1 MMPRMNWMIS
11 MLTRPRLDS
20 RSRAARLTWSGTAIR
35 AVALASDICASGNG
49 ILAGAAR
56 VGEVRSVL
64 TRPRTPAGDQEKP
77 RRWLLLVGLVAFAVA
92 LGLYVAYTVIH
103 PKSFTMDPV
112 DLAVYRS
119 GGLIVRHVR
128 PLYDPRLAAPLYDW
142 VGYGKL
148 HLPFTYTPFAAIS
161 FAVISFV
168 PWWLSQQLSVAVDIV
183 ALLAAL
189 WFTLGGLGYRKD
201 LTRLAVTLLGAAAA
215 FWTEPFLRTI
225 YLGQVNLVLMA
236 LIIWDLC
243 QPDTRPST
251 GKSRWWKG
259 FGTGVAAGIK
269 LVPLIFIPYLLL
281 ARKFR
286 QAAMACA
293 GFAFT
298 VLLGFVILPNDSTKW
313 WFDGL
318 FVQGGRTGFTG
329 WAGNQSLDGL
339 IPRLSGSV
347 NSAKP
352 AWIAAAV
359 LAGAAGVIAAALLDR
374 KGYQVPG
381 LLMAALTGLLISPI
395 SWDHHWV
402 WIAPGALVAG
412 HYAVQAYR
420 RKATKAAWA
429 LGILA
434 VGIVAWFGA
443 WPARLFTARLNLGHD
458 SLGLLWV
465 ARNTNPVYYDWYG
478 DKPWFT
484 EYHWHGLAL
493 IAGNAYVLAGLALF
507 GLLGALALLLPHRT
521 KEHDDEP
528 GQAGARTQPG
538 LRGRLRLPAA

>member
-1 MMPRMNWMIS
+1 
-11 MLTRPRLDS
+11 ML
-20 RSRAARLTWSGTAIR
+20 AR
-35 AVALASDICASGNG
+35 
-49 ILAGAAR
+49 AAR

-64 TRPRTPAGDQEKP
+64 SRPQAQPGEQPKP
-77 RRWLLLVGLVAFAVA
+77 RRWLLLAGLGAFALA
-92 LGLYVAYTVIH
+92 LGLYVIYTVIH

-148 HLPFTYTPFAAIS
+148 HLPFTYTPFAAIT

-168 PWWLSQQLSVAVDIV
+168 PWWLSQQLSVAVDIL

-189 WFTLGGLGYRKD
+189 WLTLGGLGYRKD
-201 LTRLAVTLLGAAAA
+201 KTRLAITLLGAAAVY
-215 FWTEPFLRTI
+215 WTEPVLRTI

-243 QPDTRPST
+243 QPDTE
-251 GKSRWWKG
+251 KSRWWKG
-259 FGTGVAAGIK
+259 FGTGIAAGIK

-298 VLLGFVILPNDSTKW
+298 VLLGFVILPGDSGKW
-313 WFDGL
+313 WFHGL
-318 FVQGGRTGFTG
+318 FFQGGRTGFTG

-339 IPRLSGSV
+339 ITRLAGSI
-347 NSAKP
+347 NGAKP

-359 LAGAAGVIAAALLDR
+359 LVGAAGVVCAALLDR
-374 KGYQVPG
+374 KGHPVPG
-381 LLMAALTGLLISPI
+381 LLMAALTGLLVSPI

-402 WIAPGALVAG
+402 WIAPGALVAA
-412 HYAVQAYR
+412 HYAVRAYR
-420 RKATKAAWA
+420 RNARKAAVA
-429 LGILA
+429 LGALA
-434 VGIVAWFGA
+434 LAIVAWFGA
-443 WPARLFTARLNLGHD
+443 WPARLFTHKLNLGHD
-458 SLGLLWV
+458 SLGLLWIP
-465 ARNTNPVYYDWYG
+465 RNTNPVYYQWYG
-478 DKPWFT
+478 DKRWFT

-528 GQAGARTQPG
+528 GARTQTS

>member
-1 MMPRMNWMIS
+1 
-11 MLTRPRLDS
+11 
-20 RSRAARLTWSGTAIR
+20 
-35 AVALASDICASGNG
+35 
-49 ILAGAAR
+49 
-56 VGEVRSVL
+56 VRSVL
-64 TRPRTPAGDQEKP
+64 TRPRASAGEQKTPG
-77 RRWLLLVGLVAFAVA
+77 RWLLLAGLGAFAVA
-92 LGLYVAYTVIH
+92 LGLYVIYTVIH

-148 HLPFTYTPFAAIS
+148 HLPFTYTPFAAIT

-168 PWWLSQQLSVAVDIV
+168 PWWLSQQLSVAVDIL
-183 ALLAAL
+183 ALLTAL
-189 WFTLGGLGYRKD
+189 WLTLGGLGYRKD
-201 LTRLAVTLLGAAAA
+201 KTRLAVTLLGAAAV
-215 FWTEPFLRTI
+215 FWTEPVLRTM

-243 QPDTRPST
+243 QPDTRPGT

-259 FGTGVAAGIK
+259 FGTGIAAGIK
-269 LVPLIFIPYLLL
+269 LVPLVFIPYLLL
-281 ARKFR
+281 AGKFR

-298 VLLGFVILPNDSTKW
+298 VLLGFVILPGDSGKW
-313 WFDGL
+313 WFHGL
-318 FVQGGRTGFTG
+318 FFQGGRTGFTG

-339 IPRLSGSV
+339 ITRLTGSI
-347 NSAKP
+347 NGARP

-359 LAGAAGVIAAALLDR
+359 LIGAAGVIFAALLDR
-374 KGYQVPG
+374 KGYPVPG
-381 LLMAALTGLLISPI
+381 LLTAALTGLLVSPI

-402 WIAPGALVAG
+402 WIAPGALVAA
-412 HYAVQAYR
+412 HYAVQAWR
-420 RKATKAAWA
+420 RNARRAAWA
-429 LGILA
+429 LGALA
-434 VGIVAWFGA
+434 LAIVAWFGA
-443 WPARLFTARLNLGHD
+443 WPARLFTHRLNLGHD
-458 SLGLLWV
+458 SLGLLWIP
-465 ARNTNPVYYDWYG
+465 RNTNPVYYQWYG
-478 DKPWFT
+478 DRPRFV

-507 GLLGALALLLPHRT
+507 ALLGALALLLPHQT

-528 GQAGARTQPG
+528 GPTGARTQG
-538 LRGRLRLPAA
+538 SLRGRLRLPAA

>member
-1 MMPRMNWMIS
+1 M
-11 MLTRPRLDS
+11 
-20 RSRAARLTWSGTAIR
+20 
-35 AVALASDICASGNG
+35 
-49 ILAGAAR
+49 

-64 TRPRTPAGDQEKP
+64 TRTEAPSGEQEKP
-77 RRWLLLVGLVAFAVA
+77 GNWLLLFGLAAFAVA
-92 LGLYVAYTVIH
+92 LGLYVIYMVIH

-128 PLYDPRLAAPLYDW
+128 PLYNPRLAAPLYDW
-142 VGYGKL
+142 IGYGKL
-148 HLPFTYTPFAAIS
+148 HLPFTYTPFAAIA
-161 FAVISFV
+161 FALISFV
-168 PWWLSQQLSVAVDIV
+168 PWWLSQQLSVAVDII

-189 WFTLGGLGYRKD
+189 WFTLGGLGYRRDK
-201 LTRLAVTLLGAAAA
+201 TRLGATLLGTAAV
-215 FWTEPFLRTI
+215 FWTEPVLRTI

-243 QPDTRPST
+243 QPDTAR
-251 GKSRWWKG
+251 SRWWKG

-298 VLLGFVILPNDSTKW
+298 VLLGFVILPKDSMKW

-318 FVQGGRTGFTG
+318 FAQGGRTGFEG
-329 WAGNQSLDGL
+329 WAGNQSLDG
-339 IPRLSGSV
+339 IITRLTGSV
-347 NSAKP
+347 NGAKP
-352 AWIAAAV
+352 AWIVAEV
-359 LAGAAGVIAAALLDR
+359 LVGAAGIIAAALLDR
-374 KGYQVPG
+374 KGHAMLG
-381 LLMAALTGLLISPI
+381 LLMAALTGLLVSPI

-402 WIAPGALVAG
+402 WIAPGAVVAA
-412 HYAVQAYR
+412 HYAVQAWR
-420 RKATKAAWA
+420 RGAGRAAWA
-429 LGILA
+429 CGLLA
-434 VGIVAWFGA
+434 VGLVAWFGA
-443 WPARLFTARLNLGHD
+443 WPTSLFGVQPPNLGND
-458 SLGLLWV
+458 SLGLIWIPK
-465 ARNTNPVYYDWYG
+465 NTNPTWYQWYG
-478 DKPWFT
+478 DRPWFP

-493 IAGNAYVLAGLALF
+493 IVGNAYVLAGLALF
-507 GLLGALALLLPHRT
+507 GLLLALSLLLPHGGEPHGT

-528 GQAGARTQPG
+528 GRGQGS

>member
-1 MMPRMNWMIS
+1 M
-11 MLTRPRLDS
+11 
-20 RSRAARLTWSGTAIR
+20 
-35 AVALASDICASGNG
+35 
-49 ILAGAAR
+49 

-64 TRPRTPAGDQEKP
+64 TRPQAPAGEHDTP
-77 RRWLLLVGLVAFAVA
+77 GRWLLPAGLVAFAVA
-92 LGLYVAYTVIH
+92 LGLYVIYTVIH

-142 VGYGKL
+142 SGYGNL
-148 HLPFTYTPFAAIS
+148 HLPFTYTPFAAIV

-168 PWWLSQQLSVAVDIV
+168 PWWLSQQLSVAVDIL
-183 ALLAAL
+183 ALLTAL
-189 WFTLGGLGYRKD
+189 WLTLGGLGYAKSKAR
-201 LTRLAVTLLGAAAA
+201 LGACLLATAAV
-215 FWTEPFLRTI
+215 FWTEPVLRTI

-243 QPDTRPST
+243 QPDTQH
-251 GKSRWWKG
+251 SRWWKG
-259 FGTGVAAGIK
+259 FGTGIAAGIK

-298 VLLGFVILPNDSTKW
+298 VLLGFVILPRDSVKW

-339 IPRLSGSV
+339 ITRLTGSV
-347 NSAKP
+347 HGAKP
-352 AWIAAAV
+352 AWIAVAV
-359 LAGAAGVIAAALLDR
+359 LVAAAGVTAAAVLDR
-374 KGYQVPG
+374 KGYPLPG
-381 LLMAALTGLLISPI
+381 LLTAALTGLLVSPI

-402 WIAPGALVAG
+402 WIAPGALVAA
-412 HYAVQAYR
+412 HYAVQAWR
-420 RKATKAAWA
+420 RGAKRAAWG
-429 LGILA
+429 LGALA
-434 VGIVAWFGA
+434 VGVVAWFGA
-443 WPARLFTARLNLGHD
+443 WPARLFTARLNLGND
-458 SLGLLWV
+458 SLGLLWIP
-465 ARNTNPVYYDWYG
+465 RNTNPVYYDWYG
-478 DKPWFT
+478 DRPWFP

-507 GLLGALALLLPHRT
+507 GLLLAMALLLPQPA

-528 GQAGARTQPG
+528 GQTPARTQG
-538 LRGRLRLPAA
+538 SLRGRLRLPAA

>member
-1 MMPRMNWMIS
+1 M
-11 MLTRPRLDS
+11 
-20 RSRAARLTWSGTAIR
+20 
-35 AVALASDICASGNG
+35 
-49 ILAGAAR
+49 

-64 TRPRTPAGDQEKP
+64 TRPQAPAGEQKKP
-77 RRWLLLVGLVAFAVA
+77 GRWLLLVGLAAFAVA
-92 LGLYVAYTVIH
+92 LGLYVIYTVIH

-119 GGLIVRHVR
+119 GGLIVRHIR

-148 HLPFTYTPFAAIS
+148 HLPFTYTPFAAIA
-161 FAVISFV
+161 FAAISFV
-168 PWWLSQQLSVAVDIV
+168 PWWLSQQLSVAVDIL
-183 ALLAAL
+183 ALLTAL
-189 WFTLGGLGYRKD
+189 WLTLGGLGYRKSQG
-201 LTRLAVTLLGAAAA
+201 RLGATLLAAAA
-215 FWTEPFLRTI
+215 VFWTEPVLRTM

-243 QPDTRPST
+243 QPDTRPGT

-259 FGTGVAAGIK
+259 FGTGIAAGIK

-286 QAAMACA
+286 QAAMAAA

-298 VLLGFVILPNDSTKW
+298 VLLGFVILPKDSTKW

-339 IPRLSGSV
+339 ITRLTGSV
-347 NSAKP
+347 NGAKP

-359 LAGAAGVIAAALLDR
+359 LVGVAGVAGAALLDR
-374 KGYQVPG
+374 KGFPVPG
-381 LLMAALTGLLISPI
+381 LLMAALTGLLVSPI

-402 WIAPGALVAG
+402 WIAPGALVAA
-412 HYAVQAYR
+412 HYAVQAWR
-420 RKATKAAWA
+420 RNARRAAWA

-434 VGIVAWFGA
+434 LAIVAWFGA
-443 WPARLFTARLNLGHD
+443 WPARLFTARLNLGND
-458 SLGLLWV
+458 SLGLLWIP
-465 ARNTNPVYYDWYG
+465 RNTNPVYYQWYG
-478 DKPWFT
+478 DRPWFA

-507 GLLGALALLLPHRT
+507 GLLLALSLLLPRRT

-528 GQAGARTQPG
+528 GEIQAGNKAG

>member
-1 MMPRMNWMIS
+1 
-11 MLTRPRLDS
+11 ML
-20 RSRAARLTWSGTAIR
+20 AR
-35 AVALASDICASGNG
+35 
-49 ILAGAAR
+49 AAR

-64 TRPRTPAGDQEKP
+64 SRPQAQPGEQSTP
-77 RRWLLLVGLVAFAVA
+77 RRWLLLVGLGAFALA
-92 LGLYVAYTVIH
+92 LGLYVIYTVIH

-168 PWWLSQQLSVAVDIV
+168 PWWLSQQLSVAVDIL

-189 WFTLGGLGYRKD
+189 WLTLGGLGYRKD
-201 LTRLAVTLLGAAAA
+201 KTRLAVTLLGAAAVY
-215 FWTEPFLRTI
+215 WTEPVLRTM

-243 QPDTRPST
+243 QPDTDQ
-251 GKSRWWKG
+251 SRWWKG
-259 FGTGVAAGIK
+259 FGTGIAAGIK

-293 GFAFT
+293 GFAVT
-298 VLLGFVILPNDSTKW
+298 VLLGFVILPGDSGQW
-313 WFDGL
+313 WFHGL
-318 FVQGGRTGFTG
+318 FFQGGRTGFTG

-339 IPRLSGSV
+339 ITRLSGSI
-347 NSAKP
+347 NGAKP
-352 AWIAAAV
+352 AWIAVAV
-359 LAGAAGVIAAALLDR
+359 LVAAIGVTAAALLDR
-374 KGYQVPG
+374 KGHPVPA
-381 LLMAALTGLLISPI
+381 LLMAALTGLLVSPI

-402 WIAPGALVAG
+402 WIAPGALVAA
-412 HYAVQAYR
+412 HYAVRAYR
-420 RKATKAAWA
+420 RNAKKAAWA
-429 LGILA
+429 LGALA
-434 VGIVAWFGA
+434 LAIVAWFGA
-443 WPARLFTARLNLGHD
+443 WPARLFTHRLNLGND
-458 SLGLLWV
+458 SLGLLWIP
-465 ARNTNPVYYDWYG
+465 RNTNPIYYQWYG
-478 DKPWFT
+478 DRPRFT

-507 GLLGALALLLPHRT
+507 GLLLAISLLLPA

-528 GQAGARTQPG
+528 GSATQG
-538 LRGRLRLPAA
+538 SLRGRLRLPAA

>member
-1 MMPRMNWMIS
+1 
-11 MLTRPRLDS
+11 
-20 RSRAARLTWSGTAIR
+20 
-35 AVALASDICASGNG
+35 
-49 ILAGAAR
+49 
-56 VGEVRSVL
+56 VRSVL
-64 TRPRTPAGDQEKP
+64 TRPQAPAGEHNAP
-77 RRWLLLVGLVAFAVA
+77 RGWLLLAGLGAFAVA
-92 LGLYVAYTVIH
+92 LGLYVIYMVIH

-148 HLPFTYTPFAAIS
+148 HLPFTYTPFAAIA

-168 PWWLSQQLSVAVDIV
+168 PWWLSQQLSVTVDIV

-243 QPDTRPST
+243 QPDTRPNT

-293 GFAFT
+293 GFSFT
-298 VLLGFVILPNDSTKW
+298 VLLGFVILPGDSGTW
-313 WFDGL
+313 WFHGL
-318 FVQGGRTGFTG
+318 FFQGGRTGFTG

-339 IPRLSGSV
+339 ITRLAGSID
-347 NSAKP
+347 SARP

-443 WPARLFTARLNLGHD
+443 WPARLFTTRLNLGHD
-458 SLGLLWV
+458 SLGLLWIP
-465 ARNTNPVYYDWYG
+465 RNTNPVYYDWYG

-528 GQAGARTQPG
+528 GHAGARTQPG